1 MADKQTYARAKL
13 KLADGSGPDAELV
26 FPLNPNRVQRSLA
39 PRYVD
44 APIAGADYTAW
55 SAPGNPPP
63 FQWISNKDELIHVE
77 FLLIPA
83 IDSVPIIVGNGISQ
97 MALDSDVE
105 TELKRLDNFMSV
117 DRSTGE
123 PFNLIFTWGP
133 RMDLVRIISKD
144 VEEKLWTGTLAV
156 KQATVRLT
164 MRTLRMRT
172 S

>member
-1 MADKQTYARAKL
+1 MADKQTYARVKL

-63 FQWISNKDELIHVE
+63 FQWVSNKDELIHVE
-77 FLLIPA
+77 FMLIPPGDLFGGD
-83 IDSVPIIVGNGISQ
+83 I
-97 MALDSDVE
+97 E
-105 TELKRLDNFMSV
+105 TELKRLDNFMAV

-123 PFNLIFTWGP
+123 PFNLIFSWGP
-133 RMDLVRIISKD
+133 RVDLVRIISKD
-144 VEEKLWTGTLAV
+144 VEEKLWTTTLAV
-156 KQATVRLT
+156 QQATVRLT